1 MRKFSSVFI
10 LVGAL
15 FCSSAVAASFGP
27 RESMIIFDGRQNSTF
42 YRLDNTDAHL
52 PWLVQA
58 WVEDISEKRTD
69 AFTSVPLVFRVESSS
84 TFTVR
89 IVKKGS
95 VPEDRETL
103 FWAVSNSLPGGGRSE
118 QKAEGDKISAQLSLA
133 YRFKVPMIYRP
144 AALAGKPQQPES
156 LQWRVAKGGKMT
168 VHNPTPYVV
177 QLNYVSVD
185 GKRHRG
191 KGVSWFI
198 SPEKSVTVD
207 VSVGA
212 GSRIKYGVVN
222 DYGAVR
228 EYEGVVR

>member
-1 MRKFSSVFI
+1 MRKLYSFFI
-10 LVGAL
+10 LVGGL
-15 FCSSAVAASFGP
+15 FCSYTNAASFGP
-27 RESMIIFDGRQNSTF
+27 RESMLIFDGRQSSIS
-42 YRLDNTDAHL
+42 YRIDNTDARL

-58 WVEDISEKRTD
+58 WVEDINEKRTD
-69 AFTSVPLVFRVESSS
+69 AFTSVPLVFRVEPSS

-89 IVKKGS
+89 IVKKGA

-103 FWAVSNSLPGGGRSE
+103 YWAVSNSLPGGERRE
-118 QKAEGDKISAQLSLA
+118 QKSDGDKISAQLSLA

-156 LQWRVAKGGKMT
+156 LQWHAAGGKMT
-168 VHNPTPYVV
+168 VHNPTRYVV
-177 QLNYVSVD
+177 QLNYVNVG
-185 GKRHRG
+185 GKRYQG

-207 VSVGA
+207 VGA
-212 GSRIKYGVVN
+212 GTGSRIKYGVVN

>member
-1 MRKFSSVFI
+1 MRKFSFAFI
-10 LVGAL
+10 FAGVL
-15 FCSSAVAASFGP
+15 FCSCAGAASFGP
-27 RESMIIFDGRQNSTF
+27 RESMLIFDERQSSTSYRIDNSDV
-42 YRLDNTDAHL
+42 RL

-58 WVEDISEKRTD
+58 WVEDIDEKRTN
-69 AFTSVPLVFRVESSS
+69 AFTSVPLVFRVEPSS

-89 IVKKGS
+89 IVKKGAL
-95 VPEDRETL
+95 PEDRETL
-103 FWAVSNSLPGGGRSE
+103 FWAVSNSLPGGERSV
-118 QKAEGDKISAQLSLA
+118 QKSDGDKISAQLSLA

-156 LQWRVAKGGKMT
+156 LQWSIAEGGKMK
-168 VHNPTPYVV
+168 VHNPTRYVV
-177 QLNYVSVD
+177 QLNYVSVG
-185 GKRHRG
+185 GKRYQG

-198 SPEKSVTVD
+198 SPEKSVMVD
-207 VSVGA
+207 VSAGT